1 MVKFKAAY
9 GYDPKEQEDPSQDEK
24 WLQFRCDQI
33 TEVAN
38 MIADVVHSYGKKM
51 AASPFPTPK
60 MASKMVRQDWGKWNL
75 DIVFP
80 MVYHNFYTEDISF
93 ISDCMIED
101 VRDKNPK
108 TTLYCGLMVADD
120 IENAMDAALNHGAE
134 GISIFTV
141 SALRTPE
148 SRAMFKAYADSVRAV
163 RAENNGV
170 NPALSKSTK
179 VTNPFESMDILN
191 RINAKIK
198 ELANVPIPNIADYK
212 LVNEKGATKYYEV
225 KELNTGKTFCVDF
238 YFYGGILSGWNVT
251 VK

>member
-1 MVKFKAAY
+1 
-9 GYDPKEQEDPSQDEK
+9 
-24 WLQFRCDQI
+24 
-33 TEVAN
+33 
-38 MIADVVHSYGKKM
+38 
-51 AASPFPTPK
+51 
-60 MASKMVRQDWGKWNL
+60 
-75 DIVFP
+75 
-80 MVYHNFYTEDISF
+80 
-93 ISDCMIED
+93 
-101 VRDKNPK
+101 
-108 TTLYCGLMVADD
+108 MVADD
-120 IENAMDAALNHGAE
+120 NRECHGC
-134 GISIFTV
+134 
-141 SALRTPE
+141 RTE
-148 SRAMFKAYADSVRAV
+148 SWGGRNLYLYRIRFAHSGKPCDVQAYADSVRAV

>member
-1 MVKFKAAY
+1 
-9 GYDPKEQEDPSQDEK
+9 
-24 WLQFRCDQI
+24 
-33 TEVAN
+33 
-38 MIADVVHSYGKKM
+38 
-51 AASPFPTPK
+51 
-60 MASKMVRQDWGKWNL
+60 
-75 DIVFP
+75 
-80 MVYHNFYTEDISF
+80 
-93 ISDCMIED
+93 MIED

-212 LVNEKGATKYYEV
+212 LVNEKRCHEILRGQRAEHRKDILRRLLLLRRYSFRME
-225 KELNTGKTFCVDF
+225 C
-238 YFYGGILSGWNVT
+238 YG
-251 VK
+251 